1 MIAPM
6 TPPPTVQNDPARSRP
21 KLLYLVT
28 EDWYFCSHRIAHAR
42 AAREAGFEVVV
53 AAHVNDSPTDDG
65 AVNGETAA
73 AQISAAAT
81 QIRAEGFRL
90 VPLALHR
97 RSRNP
102 LRELASIAELVRLY
116 ARERPDL
123 AQHVALKPALYG
135 SIAARL
141 TGVPAYV
148 NSIAGLGYVFISRD
162 FLAYL
167 LRPFIRFT
175 LRLLLNHKRGHV
187 IVQNPD
193 DMEMLEI
200 AGIARCG
207 HISLIPG
214 SGVDTDA
221 FAPSPPATDKNLAAD
236 ETSPPLAV
244 LASRMLWD
252 KGVGELVAAARILKR
267 EGTKLRVVLVGEPD
281 PANPASIP
289 LATLEEW
296 QREGAV
302 EWWGH
307 REDMAEILKSA
318 QMAVLPS
325 YREGLPLSL
334 LEAAACA
341 LPLIASNVPGCRE
354 IVRHGESGLLVPAR
368 DAEALATAL
377 ARLAQDPH
385 MREKM
390 GGEARRMVEE
400 HFAQPL
406 ITAQTVDLYKDLV
419 TRAPS

>member
-1 MIAPM
+1 M
-6 TPPPTVQNDPARSRP
+6 TPPSTVQTHQDQIQDSAHSRP

-53 AAHVNDSPTDDG
+53 ATHVNDSHLCDPDGDDRNRG
-65 AVNGETAA
+65 DPDPK
-73 AQISAAAT
+73 AAAT

-97 RSRNP
+97 RGRNP
-102 LRELASIAELVRLY
+102 LRELASIAELARLY

-162 FLAYL
+162 PLARL
-167 LRPFIRFT
+167 LRPLIRLA
-175 LRLLLNHKRGHV
+175 LRLLLNHERGHV

-193 DMEMLEI
+193 DREALES
-200 AGIARCG
+200 AGIARPG

-214 SGVDTDA
+214 SGVDTDV
-221 FAPSPPATDKNLAAD
+221 FAPSPPPPTDEN
-236 ETSPPLAV
+236 SPPLAV

-252 KGVGELVAAARILKR
+252 KGVGELVAAARILKQQ
-267 EGTKLRVVLVGEPD
+267 GVALRLALVGEPD

-289 LATLEEW
+289 LQTLEQW
-296 QREGAV
+296 QNEGVV
-302 EWWGH
+302 EWWGR

-318 QMAVLPS
+318 HMAVLPS

-334 LEAAACA
+334 LEAASCTR
-341 LPLIASNVPGCRE
+341 PLIASDVPGCRE

-368 DAEALATAL
+368 DAEALAAAL
-377 ARLAQDPH
+377 ARLAQNPH
-385 MREKM
+385 IREKM

-400 HFAQPL
+400 RFAQPL
-406 ITAQTVDLYKDLV
+406 ITAQTVALYKTLV
-419 TRAPS
+419 GQASA

>member
-1 MIAPM
+1 MQDQ
-6 TPPPTVQNDPARSRP
+6 TPGQTHDPAKARP

-53 AAHVNDSPTDDG
+53 AAHVNED
-65 AVNGETAA
+65 TAPA
-73 AQISAAAT
+73 GQISAAAEQISAAAA

-116 ARERPDL
+116 ARERP
-123 AQHVALKPALYG
+123 AITQHVALKPALYG

-162 FLAYL
+162 FLACL
-167 LRPFIRFT
+167 LRPFIRFA
-175 LRLLLNHKRGHV
+175 LRLLLNHERGHV

-193 DMEMLEI
+193 DREMLES
-200 AGIARCG
+200 AGIARRG

-221 FAPSPPATDKNLAAD
+221 FAPSPPPTDKNLPSD
-236 ETSPPLAV
+236 GGSPPLAV

-252 KGVGELVAAARILKR
+252 KGVGELVAAARLLKQQ
-267 EGTKLRVVLVGEPD
+267 GVALRVVLVGEGD

-289 LATLEEW
+289 RETLEEW

-307 REDMAEILKSA
+307 REDMADILKTA
-318 QMAVLPS
+318 HMAVLPS

-334 LEAAACA
+334 LEAASCA
-341 LPLIASNVPGCRE
+341 LPLIASDVPGCRE
-354 IVRHGESGLLVPAR
+354 IVRHQESGLLVPAR

-406 ITAQTVDLYKDLV
+406 ITARTVALYKDLV